1 MTTPQLEND
10 IPVVLVLAAAQNGV
24 IGRGDALP
32 WDLPDD
38 LQHFKRTTLG
48 RPIIMGRKTFESLP
62 KALPNRTNIV
72 ITRNT
77 DYTAADA
84 VVCSSLEAALKI
96 AAEDPQPFI
105 IGGGEIYKEA
115 LPLSDQ
121 LELTRVHKEYEGDTF
136 FPDIDPEHW
145 ELVNEEN
152 HTGESEVL
160 PHSYLTY
167 QRK

>member
-1 MTTPQLEND
+1 MSKKIT
-10 IPVVLVLAAAQNGV
+10 IIVAAATNNT
-24 IGRGDALP
+24 IGKDNTLLWHLPEDLKRFKALTSG
-32 WDLPDD
+32 
-38 LQHFKRTTLG
+38 HA
-48 RPIIMGRKTFESLP
+48 IIMGRKTFESLP
-62 KALPNRTNIV
+62 KAFPNRTNIV